1 MRKLVIAIS
10 VMAIVI
16 LGFCGCGKNNSEGNM
31 DIQLHNIDE
40 YRNDSV
46 DDIEINNISIELD
59 KWDEDEVYVNLLINI
74 TNKFDFDCS
83 TVGVLLKLIDENNN
97 VIEKTNATINNI
109 ASGKSGNATV
119 TLADYADFEKTK
131 TIEIYYYGASTQK
144 DKKIVEVEG
153 GFSEKQLFDIND
165 ISVKEQQNA
174 TENKVTPEKCE
185 DTKLQG
191 LTSYDLVASCRE
203 KVGWFLSFFYKKILL
218 IANYKEVQKV
228 NKKVRDV

>member
-1 MRKLVIAIS
+1 MRKLVIVIS

-16 LGFCGCGKNNSEGNM
+16 LGLCGCGKNNSEGNM
-31 DIQLHNIDE
+31 DIQLNNIDE

-131 TIEIYYYGASTQK
+131 TIEIYYYGASTKK

-165 ISVKEQQNA
+165 IAVKE
-174 TENKVTPEKCE
+174 
-185 DTKLQG
+185 
-191 LTSYDLVASCRE
+191 
-203 KVGWFLSFFYKKILL
+203 
-218 IANYKEVQKV
+218 
-228 NKKVRDV
+228 